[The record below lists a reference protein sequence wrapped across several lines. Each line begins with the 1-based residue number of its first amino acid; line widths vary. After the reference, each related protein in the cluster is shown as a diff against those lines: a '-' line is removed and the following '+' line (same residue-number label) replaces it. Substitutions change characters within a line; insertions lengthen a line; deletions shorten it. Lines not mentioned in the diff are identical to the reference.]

1 MAVVIVDVFEA
12 RGAGQPRLM
21 RCCSTGF
28 WLGGRFERLGLILGE
43 EESKWC
49 GSIVDGGEK

>member
-1 MAVVIVDVFEA
+1 MAVVIVDAFEA

-21 RCCSTGF
+21 RCCSTEF
-28 WLGGRFERLGLILGE
+28 WLGGRFEGLGLILGE

-49 GSIVDGGEK
+49 GSIVDGGEE